1 MITIMDLCEIGKI
14 TIGSID
20 GGPAEKKIT
29 ALSHC
34 VGDYNNNKIVKIN
47 FVFSWEV

>member
-20 GGPAEKKIT
+20 EGPAENKIT

-34 VGDYNNNKIVKIN
+34 VGDYNNKIVKIN
-47 FVFSWEV
+47 FFFSWEV